1 MKHAIVYFTFTYF
14 KGNYIAHVSFR
25 SKDEEIELVPE
36 AEFFRDAPKEISK
49 PVSNFDSSYAK
60 TFFCGIFK
68 VNLSFVF
75 TVARSKRLVIAC

>member
-1 MKHAIVYFTFTYF
+1 MKHANIYFTFTYF

-49 PVSNFDSSYAK
+49 PVSNFDSSYAE

>member
-1 MKHAIVYFTFTYF
+1 M
-14 KGNYIAHVSFR
+14 SFR

-49 PVSNFDSSYAK
+49 PVSNFDNSYAE
-60 TFFCGIFK
+60 TFFCGTCIFK